1 MAGMGIAGSAHT
13 PSRAPKAMQ
22 HTAKPARAHAAIALW
37 AAPMKRTTGQDRSI
51 TRHWRPATQAVRGGT
66 WRSEMGE
73 TSEALFLTSGYS
85 YDDAATVAARFAGEE
100 EGMTY
105 SRLQN
110 PTVQMLEER
119 IALLEGAQACRAQAS
134 GMAAMTTALLC
145 QLSAGDHIVAAKAA
159 FGSCRWLVD
168 NLLPRFGISGTTID
182 AGDNAAW
189 EAAIRPN
196 TKVFFFE
203 SPANPTMD
211 VVDMEAICT
220 VARKHGIV
228 TVVDNAFATSALQKP
243 MEFGADVVAY
253 SATKMMDGQ
262 GRVLA
267 GAVCGSTEFIDGV
280 LLPFQRNTGPN
291 IAPFNA
297 WVVLKGLETLD
308 LRIFR
313 QSENALKVATFLETR
328 VPRVLYPYLPSH
340 PQHAL
345 AKKQMKAGGSI
356 LSIELDGGRAEAH
369 ALLDALELIDIS
381 NNIGD
386 SRSLMCHPAS
396 STHHGV
402 GAETRADMGVGENM
416 LRLNVG
422 LEDPQDVI
430 DDLDQ
435 ALRKV
440 GL

>member
-1 MAGMGIAGSAHT
+1 
-13 PSRAPKAMQ
+13 
-22 HTAKPARAHAAIALW
+22 
-37 AAPMKRTTGQDRSI
+37 MKRTTGQDRSI
-51 TRHWRPATQAVRGGT
+51 TATWRPATQAVRGGT

-85 YDDAATVAARFAGEE
+85 YDDAATVAARFAGEA

-119 IALLEGAQACRAQAS
+119 IALLEGAEACRAQAS

-145 QLSAGDHIVAAKAA
+145 QLSAGDHVVAAKAS
-159 FGSCRWLVD
+159 FGSCRWLID

-182 AGDNAAW
+182 ASDNAAW

-211 VVDMEAICT
+211 VVDLEFVCT
-220 VARKHGIV
+220 LARAHGIT
-228 TVVDNAFATSALQKP
+228 TVVDNAFATSALQRP
-243 MEFGADVVAY
+243 LDFGADVVAY

-267 GAVCGSTEFIDGV
+267 GAVCGSAQFINDK

-308 LRIFR
+308 LRIHR
-313 QSENALKVATFLETR
+313 QSENALKVAQFVEPR
-328 VPRVLYPYLPSH
+328 VPRLLYPFLPSH

-345 AKKQMKAGGSI
+345 AVKQMKAGGSI
-356 LSIELDGGRAEAH
+356 FSLEVPGGRTQAH
-369 ALLDALELIDIS
+369 ALLDALKLVDIS

-396 STHHGV
+396 TTHHGV
-402 GAETRADMGVGENM
+402 GPETRADMGVTEGM

-422 LEDPQDVI
+422 LEDPDDVI
-430 DDLDQ
+430 EDLDQ
-435 ALRKV
+435 ALRAA

>member
-1 MAGMGIAGSAHT
+1 
-13 PSRAPKAMQ
+13 
-22 HTAKPARAHAAIALW
+22 
-37 AAPMKRTTGQDRSI
+37 MKRTTGQDRSI

-73 TSEALFLTSGYS
+73 TSEALFLTSGYA
-85 YDDAATVAARFAGEE
+85 YDNAATVAARFAGEE
-100 EGMTY
+100 DGMTY

-119 IALLEGAQACRAQAS
+119 IALLEGAEACRAQAS

-145 QLSAGDHIVAAKAA
+145 QLSAGDHVVAAKAA

-168 NLLPRFGISGTTID
+168 HLLPRFGITGTTID
-182 AGDNAAW
+182 ANDNAAW

-211 VVDMEAICT
+211 VVDLEFICSL
-220 VARKHGIV
+220 ARQHGIV

-243 MEFGADVVAY
+243 MAFGADVVAY

-267 GAVCGSTEFIDGV
+267 GAVCGSDDFINNT

-313 QSENALKVATFLETR
+313 QSENALQVATFLEGR
-328 VPRVLYPYLPSH
+328 VPRVRYPFLASH

-345 AKKQMKAGGSI
+345 AIKQMKAGGSI
-356 LSIELDGGRAEAH
+356 LSLELDGGRAEAH
-369 ALLDALELIDIS
+369 GLLDALQLIDIS

-402 GAETRADMGVGENM
+402 GPETRADMGVGENM

-435 ALRKV
+435 ALCAI